1 MIKLKIN
8 GIEVAITQV
17 KFSDGASSF
26 TVNGSV
32 PTNPVKALIVAK
44 PSGSLPDLF
53 FEIAQAVDV
62 LRQMNNRMEIS
73 LFMPY
78 VPYARQDRSMQRND
92 AFSLKVFAN
101 LLNSL
106 NLDKVVVVDAHS
118 TVSCA
123 LINNVVEIEQ
133 HQLIGVSPVLHCLLK
148 GYVLVSPDAGS
159 LKKIGKVAELIKP
172 SGNVVMGK
180 ERDVTTGQLSNPRII
195 DCDLES
201 LDGRKCLIVDD
212 LCDGGGTFIGAASV
226 LKQAGASQV
235 DLFVTHGIFSRGS
248 SALLINGIDHI
259 FTTNSIAEPTADP
272 DVTVFPLENILNTSF
287 YNLGIR

>member
-8 GIEVAITQV
+8 GVEVASSQV

-26 TVNGSV
+26 TLEGAL
-32 PTNPVKALIVAK
+32 PLNPVKALISAK

-62 LRQMNNRMEIS
+62 LRQLNNRIEII
-73 LFMPY
+73 LLMPY

-92 AFSLKVFAN
+92 ARSLKVFAS

-133 HQLIGVSPVLHCLLK
+133 HQLIGSSNVLHCLLK
-148 GYVLVSPDAGS
+148 GYVLVAPDAGS

-172 SGNVVMGK
+172 SGNVILDK
-180 ERDVTTGQLSNPRII
+180 ERDTTTGALSNFRIV
-195 DCDLES
+195 DSDLSS
-201 LDGRKCLIVDD
+201 LEGRKCLIVDD
-212 LCDGGGTFIGAASV
+212 LCDGGGTFIGAAKV

-235 DLFVTHGIFSRGS
+235 DLFVSHGIFSRGVEN
-248 SALLINGIDHI
+248 LLDNGIRHI
-259 FTTNSIAEPTADP
+259 FTTNSFAEPTTNP
-272 DVTVFPLENILNTSF
+272 DVTVFPLEYTLNNSF
-287 YNLGIR
+287 YSLGIR

>member
-8 GIEVAITQV
+8 GVEVASNQV

-26 TVNGSV
+26 TLEGTL
-32 PTNPVKALIVAK
+32 PQNPVKALISAK

-62 LRQMNNRMEIS
+62 LRQLNNRIEIN
-73 LFMPY
+73 LLMPY

-92 AFSLKVFAN
+92 AFSLKVFAS

-133 HQLIGVSPVLHCLLK
+133 HQLIGSSNVLHCLLK
-148 GYVLVSPDAGS
+148 GYVLVAPDAGS

-172 SGNVVMGK
+172 SGNVILGK
-180 ERDVTTGQLSNPRII
+180 ERDTTTGMLSNFRIV
-195 DCDLES
+195 DSDLSS
-201 LDGRKCLIVDD
+201 LEGRKCLIVDD
-212 LCDGGGTFIGAASV
+212 LCDGGGTFIGAANV

-235 DLFVTHGIFSRGS
+235 DLFVSHGIFSRGVEN
-248 SALLINGIDHI
+248 LLDNGISHI
-259 FTTNSIAEPTADP
+259 FTTNSFADVTTNP
-272 DVTVFPLENILNTSF
+272 DVTVFPLEYTLNNSF
-287 YNLGIR
+287 YSLGIR